1 MHDRARFWWNSL
13 SRGISELYDA
23 AGWVGL
29 IVLIL
34 GVGAG
39 IAVPLVFSLS
49 PWLTAVVLLALFL
62 LTMAEGA
69 YHVWKEIDRQR
80 LAALSERDAATTQ
93 IEDRF
98 AALRYALEI
107 TNFNPLLISGPLSMQ
122 VQIGIRI
129 ENTSTEYVRY
139 EIESVSTSI
148 AGSRSADEIAGTR
161 TGVIPPH
168 GFHNLMPPA
177 AVGVPLGWELG
188 SMSLAVLYGLAS
200 GQVRFRR
207 SWEFAVQAMRQSGSS
222 YNEIKTVNLTPMTA
236 PEVVD
241 I

>member
-13 SRGISELYDA
+13 GRGIGELYDA

-29 IVLIL
+29 VVLVL

-49 PWLTAVVLLALFL
+49 PWLTAVVLLGLFL
-62 LTMAEGA
+62 VVMAEGT
-69 YHVWKEIDRQR
+69 YHVWHEINQQR
-80 LAALSERDAATTQ
+80 LAALNERDTTKAE

-98 AALRYALEI
+98 AGLRYALEI
-107 TNFNPLLISGPLSMQ
+107 TNFDPGLIYDPDSMQ
-122 VQIGIRI
+122 VQIGIKI

-148 AGSRSADEIAGTR
+148 AGRRSVAELAGAR
-161 TGVIPPH
+161 TGIIPPS
-168 GFHNLMPPA
+168 GFHNLTPPP
-177 AVGVPLGWELG
+177 AVGVPFGWELG
-188 SMSLAVLYGLAS
+188 SMSLAILYGHAS
-200 GQVRFRR
+200 GPLRYRR
-207 SWEFAVQAMRQSGSS
+207 RWEYVVEAMRQVGSPQ
-222 YNEIKTVNLTPMTA
+222 NEISKINLVPVTA
-236 PEVVD
+236 PEVED